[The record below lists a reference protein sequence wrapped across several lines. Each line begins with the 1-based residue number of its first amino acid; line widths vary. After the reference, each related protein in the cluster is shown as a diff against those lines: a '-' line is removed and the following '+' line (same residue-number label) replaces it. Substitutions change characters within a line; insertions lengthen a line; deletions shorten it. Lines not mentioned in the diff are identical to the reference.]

1 MVMCTVYMYKTEV
14 RHATAMEGKVR
25 VCGSRISASGAT
37 ESGAALSEFGVV
49 FSTSQKLRT
58 FAS

>member
-37 ESGAALSEFGVV
+37 ESGAALSEFGVL
-49 FSTSQKLRT
+49 FSTT
-58 FAS
+58 